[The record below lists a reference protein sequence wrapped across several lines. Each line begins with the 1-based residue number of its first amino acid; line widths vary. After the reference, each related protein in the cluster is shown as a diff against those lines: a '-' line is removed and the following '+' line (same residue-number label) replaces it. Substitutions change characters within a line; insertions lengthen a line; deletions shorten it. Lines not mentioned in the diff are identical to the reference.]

1 MSPRE
6 EMKMNMEYRLTG
18 AGVIIIDYP
27 EPCFRYSPFPR
38 NQGGHL
44 KDMANEGVVRR
55 IEIQGIYEMFPGD
68 EKNVGR
74 RGWRN
79 VLNGD

>member
-18 AGVIIIDYP
+18 AGVIIVDYP
-27 EPCFRYSPFPR
+27 EPLFRGSPFPC

-44 KDMANEGVVRR
+44 KDMADEGVVLR
-55 IEIQGIYEMFPGD
+55 
-68 EKNVGR
+68 V
-74 RGWRN
+74 
-79 VLNGD
+79 